1 MEPKVSCPVTDS
13 ACKMPMVAEE
23 LWMENATPAPARK
36 PSSGLSARLTNS
48 CANFGDCDS
57 GSTAAVMFIS
67 PVKRMPKPI
76 AIVPMVSELRKRK
89 AMISNMPRMAAS
101 GSRVEGL
108 KTFRKEFAP
117 AFRSSKRM
125 IWPVTVVP
133 TFAPRMMP
141 MDWCS
146 VMMPAPTSPDVRTIV
161 AVELWMTAVTQSPSR
176 KPTMGLFVTLPIAFF
191 SAPDEPCFSPSP
203 IMRIP

>member
-48 CANFGDCDS
+48 CANVGDCDS

-89 AMISNMPRMAAS
+89 AMINNMPRMAAS
-101 GSRVEGL
+101 GPASR
-108 KTFRKEFAP
+108 A
-117 AFRSSKRM
+117 
-125 IWPVTVVP
+125 
-133 TFAPRMMP
+133 
-141 MDWCS
+141 
-146 VMMPAPTSPDVRTIV
+146 
-161 AVELWMTAVTQSPSR
+161 
-176 KPTMGLFVTLPIAFF
+176 
-191 SAPDEPCFSPSP
+191 
-203 IMRIP
+203 

>member
-1 MEPKVSCPVTDS
+1 
-13 ACKMPMVAEE
+13 
-23 LWMENATPAPARK
+23 
-36 PSSGLSARLTNS
+36 
-48 CANFGDCDS
+48 
-57 GSTAAVMFIS
+57 
-67 PVKRMPKPI
+67 
-76 AIVPMVSELRKRK
+76 
-89 AMISNMPRMAAS
+89 MAAS
-101 GSRVEGL
+101 GASVEGL
-108 KTFRKEFAP
+108 KTFRKEFVP